1 MTALSPPADR
11 AVREHLRA
19 LLTTAQAHLTLE
31 DVLRDFP
38 LARVTERVHGL
49 PYSAWE
55 VLWHLRFTQRDIL
68 NFVRDDTYQEVP
80 WPDAYW
86 PAPGTAADWAAQ
98 VQAYRDDLAALLN
111 LLDDP
116 ATDLLAPV
124 PNGSGQAWMREFL
137 LVADHTAYH
146 AGQLLLLRRLLA

>member
-1 MTALSPPADR
+1 MTALPPPADR

-49 PYSAWE
+49 PYSAWDL
-55 VLWHLRFTQRDIL
+55 LWHLRFTQRDIL

-86 PAPGTAADWAAQ
+86 PAPSTAADWAAQ
-98 VQAYRDDLAALLN
+98 VQAYRDDLVALLD

-124 PNGSGQAWMREFL
+124 PNGGGQTWLREFL

>member
-1 MTALSPPADR
+1 MTALPPLADR

-31 DVLRDFP
+31 DILRDFP

-55 VLWHLRFTQRDIL
+55 VLWHLRFTQRNIL

-86 PAPGTAADWAAQ
+86 PAPGTAADWTAQ
-98 VQAYRDDLAALLN
+98 VQAYQDDLAALLD

-124 PNGSGQAWMREFL
+124 PNGSGQTWLREFL